1 MSRRSVVRSC
11 ASSLARK
18 TIPLSRLTPR
28 CPRRRIGERAPSHH
42 RGDCRRLARIYHDA
56 STCSQADPYSAS
68 TYAGNDFTHLLVFTG
83 RPLEEIHGI
92 SYSNGLEDKPLG
104 WTHHQHARSTV
115 PALRRRRQI
124 DENRSCSSGIHTGF
138 STSLAVPI
146 GAVLLAC
153 TILYVIPSTSILGA
167 ILLAAYLGGATV
179 THLRAGQPFYFPII
193 FGVLVWG
200 GLYLREDRLHAL
212 IPLRSPNTP
221 SQAH

>member
-1 MSRRSVVRSC
+1 MEEKFMPSGTQSVSKK
-11 ASSLARK
+11 SLWAG
-18 TIPLSRLTPR
+18 
-28 CPRRRIGERAPSHH
+28 RIISTLVVLFLLFDAVAKLMKIAPV
-42 RGDCRRLARIYHDA
+42 L
-56 STCSQADPYSAS
+56 QA
-68 TYAGNDFTHLLVFTG
+68 FTQL
-83 RPLEEIHGI
+83 
-92 SYSNGLEDKPLG
+92 
-104 WTHHQHARSTV
+104 
-115 PALRRRRQI
+115 
-124 DENRSCSSGIHTGF
+124 GF

-212 IPLRSPNTP
+212 IPLRSPNAP
-221 SQAH
+221 SEAH